1 MAVQD
6 RKKHGKALRVHAEGK
21 PPRRG
26 QVRGVDERLNLNE
39 KRASALLRH
48 QHARPGNVGLV
59 FGEEDGRRV
68 RHAAKTVIRHGED
81 AELVHGAEAVL
92 EGAHETEVRVL
103 VALEIEHR
111 IDDVLENSRTGKRA
125 VLGDVTDEDEGR
137 THGLGHARESCGA
150 LAHLRNGTRRAV
162 KQA

>member
-1 MAVQD
+1 MD
-6 RKKHGKALRVHAEGK
+6 
-21 PPRRG
+21 
-26 QVRGVDERLNLNE
+26 
-39 KRASALLRH
+39 
-48 QHARPGNVGLV
+48 V
-59 FGEEDGRRV
+59 FGS
-68 RHAAKTVIRHGED
+68 
-81 AELVHGAEAVL
+81 EAVL
-92 EGAHETEVRVL
+92 RRAEDAVGHVL